1 MKQLFPLFA
10 ALLLAASFAHSQ
22 NAGLNAFIDQHKQDP
37 AFTYAFLSKDL
48 FEVAARTEIADKDW
62 KKLQNVVKNIG
73 SLRILAADQI
83 STGMA
88 LYREARELVPAD
100 EFDELLTVRDGQDNV
115 RIWARSEE
123 AVVTDLVLLVGTRE
137 EFVLVCF
144 AGALELNNL
153 SELARLFDAGSA
165 GQLAQAAEKVAVDF
179 QVNPNPSTGEFMLT
193 YSNAADLP
201 VQLSVIDQNGRYV
214 SMLNLSGT
222 ATQRIVLQD
231 LPTGLYWLQLKTQQ
245 GKIGIKQVQLVKN

>member
-1 MKQLFPLFA
+1 MKQLFLLPA
-10 ALLLAASFAHSQ
+10 ALLLMASAAFAQ
-22 NAGLNAFIDQHKQDP
+22 NAGLNTFIDRHKQDP

-48 FEVAARTEIADKDW
+48 FEVAAQAEIADHDW

-73 SLRILAADQI
+73 SLRILAADDI
-83 STGMA
+83 SNGMA

-115 RIWARSEE
+115 RIWAKSEE

-153 SELARLFDAGSA
+153 SELARLFDAGGA
-165 GQLAQAAEKVAVDF
+165 EQLAQTAEKVAVDF
-179 QVNPNPSTGEFMLT
+179 QVSPNPSTGEFVLT
-193 YSNAADLP
+193 YGDAADLP
-201 VQLSVIDQNGRYV
+201 QQLSVIDQNGRYV
-214 SMLNLSGT
+214 SVLNLSGV
-222 ATQRIVLQD
+222 ATQPVVLRD
-231 LPTGLYWLQLKTQQ
+231 LPSGLYWLQLKTQQ
-245 GKIGIKQVQLVKN
+245 GRVGVKQIQILKK